1 MTFSIL
7 VAFSSYI
14 CSERLRSGPAALWIS
29 VWVLTQLKA
38 AEPFVAASP
47 CRSQP
52 DAPRSPARRWHAP
65 GSSLSLPVIP
75 GRHFCERTCLQT
87 NQAAV
92 FSCRCLSAGDNS
104 GFCLPTGN
112 RPSAHHQ
119 HLPAPR
125 GHFTWPNPRPAPGSA
140 AEPRQHRH
148 GNVPARL
155 WRHHAG
161 GRGRRLGSPSPWVR
175 QALWEW
181 FVLSCDSSSPL
192 PRPPRASSEELMKSA
207 GCGQPR
213 CRAGMF
219 WSRLLTL
226 CFAYCVSNTTCFYT
240 LRVNKGKGLS
250 AQNEVLIGAVSNP
263 AAPRC
268 AARTP
273 RGYSCITPAFSSALP
288 S

>member
-29 VWVLTQLKA
+29 VWVLTQLKV

-47 CRSQP
+47 CRGQP

-112 RPSAHHQ
+112 RPRLTTDTSLRLVATSRGQ
-119 HLPAPR
+119 TLALLREARPSPANVGTGPSQPGSGATAPVAGAEGWHLPPSGAG
-125 GHFTWPNPRPAPGSA
+125 GHCGNGSGSPVTPA
-140 AEPRQHRH
+140 HRFH
-148 GNVPARL
+148 VLPVPAQR
-155 WRHHAG
+155 
-161 GRGRRLGSPSPWVR
+161 S
-175 QALWEW
+175 
-181 FVLSCDSSSPL
+181 
-192 PRPPRASSEELMKSA
+192 
-207 GCGQPR
+207 
-213 CRAGMF
+213 
-219 WSRLLTL
+219 
-226 CFAYCVSNTTCFYT
+226 
-240 LRVNKGKGLS
+240 
-250 AQNEVLIGAVSNP
+250 
-263 AAPRC
+263 
-268 AARTP
+268 
-273 RGYSCITPAFSSALP
+273 
-288 S
+288 